1 MIDKIMASPNRA
13 LITLL
18 SALMLAIIH
27 QYLFYGK
34 EVGVSYPIF
43 VILFYGFMFLFAK
56 DRLRPLSIID
66 AFMAGV
72 VLMLALTFLLYDN
85 EPLRI
90 LNFLIIPG
98 LIILHMTYLV
108 GRKQRQWWDIG
119 LIGTAIDHVLPQ
131 SIRHWGTVASIA
143 VKTGGRGLGK
153 TQKRAAFKVIIGL
166 IASVPILIVV
176 VALLSSADGIFNQ
189 YLSGF
194 PVWLNQL
201 TRTPGFPRVI
211 WILITGVLLFS
222 YVWGLVQPMQY
233 EAEKR
238 ENAHWKNGKA
248 ITAAS
253 EIEKREDVSVNSIQ
267 EKPSSSSMI
276 EGQTAN
282 KISPETISMHVH
294 REPIRLDPVIVGTM
308 LLVINCVYVLFVLVQ
323 FSYLFGAGEGH
334 LPSDLSYAEYARS
347 GFVELVLVTG
357 INFFILIIALQ
368 FTRSNGKIGS
378 VVHQVLLFVLV
389 GCSAIMLYSAFI
401 RLNLYEQAYGYTYIR
416 FLVHAFMIFLAL
428 LLLIAALRI
437 RYTSIPLIRWYI
449 VLSLSAYVTVN
460 YVGMD
465 HRIAEL
471 NIERYHQTGIVDASY
486 LASLSADAVPLLREF
501 AESDYP
507 DLKGEMLERQ
517 ANFDLDETVRSWVSF
532 NMPRHRAKLE
542 LSKLRME

>member
-18 SALMLAIIH
+18 SAFMLAIIH

-34 EVGVSYPIF
+34 EPGVSYPIF
-43 VILFYGFMFLFAK
+43 VILFYGFMFLFAR
-56 DRLRPLSIID
+56 DCMRPLTMIN
-66 AFMAGV
+66 AFVAGV

-85 EPLRI
+85 KPLRI
-90 LNFLIIPG
+90 LNFLVVPG

-108 GRKQRQWWDIG
+108 GRKQRQWWNIE
-119 LIGTAIDHVLPQ
+119 LIGTALDHLLPQ
-131 SIRHWGTVASIA
+131 SIRHWGTVASIV

-153 TQKRAAFKVIIGL
+153 TQKTAAFKVFIGL

-176 VALLSSADGIFNQ
+176 IALLSSADGIFNQ

-194 PVWLNQL
+194 PEWLNQL
-201 TRTPGFPRVI
+201 TLTPGLPRMI
-211 WILITGVLLFS
+211 WILIAGVLLFS
-222 YVWGLVQPMQY
+222 YVWGFVQPMQY
-233 EAEKR
+233 EVQKR
-238 ENAHWKNGKA
+238 ENAHWKNGKV
-248 ITAAS
+248 ITVAS
-253 EIEKREDVSVNSIQ
+253 EIEKREDVSVNFIQ
-267 EKPSSSSMI
+267 ENPSSNSI
-276 EGQTAN
+276 IGDKQVN
-282 KISPETISMHVH
+282 KIAPETIHSQAH
-294 REPIRLDPVIVGTM
+294 RGPFRLDPVIVGTM

-347 GFVELVLVTG
+347 GFVELILVTG

-368 FTRSNGKIGS
+368 FTRSSGKIGS

-389 GCSAIMLYSAFI
+389 ACSAIMLYSAFI

-449 VLSLSAYVTVN
+449 ILSLTAYVTVN

-465 HRIAEL
+465 KRIAEL
-471 NIERYHQTGIVDASY
+471 NIARYHQTGVIDASY

-501 AESDYP
+501 AQREYP
-507 DLKGEMLERQ
+507 NLKGEMLERQ
-517 ANFDLDETVRSWVSF
+517 ANFDLEETESSWTSF
-532 NMPRHRAKLE
+532 NAARHRAKLE
-542 LSKLRME
+542 LSKWRTE

>member
-1 MIDKIMASPNRA
+1 MIDKIVTSPNRPV
-13 LITLL
+13 ITLL
-18 SALMLAIIH
+18 SSFMLAIIH

-43 VILFYGFMFLFAK
+43 VILFYGFMVLFTR
-56 DRLRPLSIID
+56 DRVRPLTMID

-90 LNFLIIPG
+90 LNFLVVPG

-108 GRKQRQWWDIG
+108 GRKQRQWWDMG
-119 LIGTAIDHVLPQ
+119 LIGTAIDHLLPQ
-131 SIRHWGTVASIA
+131 SIRHWGTVARITA
-143 VKTGGRGLGK
+143 KTGGRGWGK
-153 TQKRAAFKVIIGL
+153 AQKTVAFKVFIGL

-176 VALLSSADGIFNQ
+176 VALLSSADGIFNE

-194 PVWLNQL
+194 PEWLNQL
-201 TRTPGFPRVI
+201 TLTPGLPRVI
-211 WILITGVLLFS
+211 WILIAGVLLFG
-222 YVWGLVQPMQY
+222 YVWGFVQPLQY

-238 ENAHWKNGKA
+238 ENAHLKNGKA
-248 ITAAS
+248 FVAAS
-253 EIEKREDVSVNSIQ
+253 VIEKQGDPSVNPI
-267 EKPSSSSMI
+267 M
-276 EGQTAN
+276 EGQVAN
-282 KISPETISMHVH
+282 EILPEAIPTQAH
-294 REPIRLDPVIVGTM
+294 REPLRLDPVIVGTM

-323 FSYLFGAGEGH
+323 FSYLFGAGEGR

-347 GFVELVLVTG
+347 GFAELVLVTG

-368 FTRSNGKIGS
+368 FTRSSSKVGS

-401 RLNLYEQAYGYTYIR
+401 RLNLYEEAYGYTYIR

-449 VLSLSAYVTVN
+449 VLSLTAYVAIN

-465 HRIAEL
+465 HRIASL
-471 NIERYHQTGIVDASY
+471 NIERYHQTGHIDASY
-486 LASLSADAVPLLREF
+486 LANLSSDAVPLLREF
-501 AESDYP
+501 AEEEYP
-507 DLKGEMLERQ
+507 ELKDAMLERYAYVQ
-517 ANFDLDETVRSWVSF
+517 TEKVNHSWTSF
-532 NMPRHRAKLE
+532 NLARYRASRE
-542 LSKLRME
+542 LTPLRTE

>member
-27 QYLFYGK
+27 QYLFYGN
-34 EVGVSYPIF
+34 EIGVSYPIF
-43 VILFYGFMFLFAK
+43 VILFYGFMFLFAG
-56 DRLRPLSIID
+56 DRMRPLTMID

-90 LNFLIIPG
+90 LNFLVVPG

-119 LIGTAIDHVLPQ
+119 LIGTAMDHLLPQ
-131 SIRHWGTVASIA
+131 SIRHWGTVASIV

-153 TQKRAAFKVIIGL
+153 TQKTAAFKVFIGL

-194 PVWLNQL
+194 PEWLNQL
-201 TRTPGFPRVI
+201 TLTPGLPRVI
-211 WILITGVLLFS
+211 WILIAGVLLFS
-222 YVWGLVQPMQY
+222 YVWGFVQPMQY

-238 ENAHWKNGKA
+238 ENAHWKNEKA
-248 ITAAS
+248 IVSAS

-267 EKPSSSSMI
+267 EN
-276 EGQTAN
+276 QTTN
-282 KISPETISMHVH
+282 KISPDTIHSQAH
-294 REPIRLDPVIVGTM
+294 RVPFRLDPVIVGTM

-323 FSYLFGAGEGH
+323 FSYLFGAGEGQ

-347 GFVELVLVTG
+347 GFVELILVTG

-368 FTRSNGKIGS
+368 FTRSSGKIGS
-378 VVHQVLLFVLV
+378 VVQQVLLFVLV

-449 VLSLSAYVTVN
+449 VLSLAAYVAVN

-465 HRIAEL
+465 NRIAEL
-471 NIERYHQTGIVDASY
+471 NIARYHQTGIIDASY

-501 AESDYP
+501 AQREYP
-507 DLKGEMLERQ
+507 NLKGEMLDRQ
-517 ANFDLDETVRSWVSF
+517 ANFYLGEAESSWTSF
-532 NMPRHRAKLE
+532 NTARHRAKLE
-542 LSKLRME
+542 LSTLRME

>member
-18 SALMLAIIH
+18 SAFMLAIIH
-27 QYLFYGK
+27 QYLFFGK

-43 VILFYGFMFLFAK
+43 VILFYGFMFLFSR
-56 DRLRPLSIID
+56 DRMRPLTMID

-90 LNFLIIPG
+90 LNFLVVPG

-119 LIGTAIDHVLPQ
+119 LIGTAMDHLLPQ

-153 TQKRAAFKVIIGL
+153 TQKTVAFKVFIGL

-176 VALLSSADGIFNQ
+176 VALLTSADGIFNE

-194 PVWLNQL
+194 PQWLNQL
-201 TRTPGFPRVI
+201 TLTPGFPRVI
-211 WILITGVLLFS
+211 WILIAGVLLFS
-222 YVWGLVQPMQY
+222 YVWGFVQPMQY
-233 EAEKR
+233 EADKR

-248 ITAAS
+248 FVAAS
-253 EIEKREDVSVNSIQ
+253 EIKKQGDPSIN
-267 EKPSSSSMI
+267 PIM
-276 EGQTAN
+276 EGQAAN
-282 KISPETISMHVH
+282 EITPEAIHTQVH
-294 REPIRLDPVIVGTM
+294 REPLRLDPIIVGTM
-308 LLVINCVYVLFVLVQ
+308 LVIINCVYVLFVLVQ

-347 GFVELVLVTG
+347 GFAELILVTG
-357 INFFILIIALQ
+357 INFFILIVTLQ
-368 FTRSNGKIGS
+368 FTRSSGKIGS

-416 FLVHAFMIFLAL
+416 FLVHAFMIYLAL

-437 RYTSIPLIRWYI
+437 RYTSIPLVRWYI
-449 VLSLSAYVTVN
+449 VLSLTAYAAIN

-465 HRIAEL
+465 HRIAAL
-471 NIERYHQTGIVDASY
+471 NIERYHQTGHIDASY
-486 LASLSADAVPLLREF
+486 LASLSSDAVPLLREF
-501 AESDYP
+501 AEEEYP
-507 DLKGEMLERQ
+507 ELKDALLERYAYMQ
-517 ANFDLDETVRSWVSF
+517 TDKVNHSWPSF
-532 NMPRHRAKLE
+532 NQARYRASRE
-542 LSKLRME
+542 LTPLRTE

>member
-34 EVGVSYPIF
+34 EPGVSYPIF
-43 VILFYGFMFLFAK
+43 VILFYGFMFLFAR
-56 DRLRPLSIID
+56 DRIRPLTMIN
-66 AFMAGV
+66 AFVAGV

-85 EPLRI
+85 KPLRI
-90 LNFLIIPG
+90 LNFLVVPG

-108 GRKQRQWWDIG
+108 GRKQRQWWNIG
-119 LIGTAIDHVLPQ
+119 LIGTALDHMLPQ
-131 SIRHWGTVASIA
+131 SIRHWGTVASIV

-153 TQKRAAFKVIIGL
+153 TKKTVAFKVFIGL

-194 PVWLNQL
+194 PEWLNQL
-201 TRTPGFPRVI
+201 TLTPGLPRVI
-211 WILITGVLLFS
+211 WILIAGVLLFS
-222 YVWGLVQPMQY
+222 YVWGFVQPLQY

-238 ENAHWKNGKA
+238 ENAHWKNGAASAVIPRDHTLEAPPVNPIVEGKVTNQ
-248 ITAAS
+248 ITAEVPPYTQAH
-253 EIEKREDVSVNSIQ
+253 R
-267 EKPSSSSMI
+267 KPF
-276 EGQTAN
+276 
-282 KISPETISMHVH
+282 K
-294 REPIRLDPVIVGTM
+294 LDPIIVGTM

-347 GFVELVLVTG
+347 GFVELILVTG

-368 FTRSNGKIGS
+368 FTRSSGKIGS
-378 VVHQVLLFVLV
+378 IVHQVLLFVLV

-449 VLSLSAYVTVN
+449 VLSLTAYVTVN

-465 HRIAEL
+465 KRIAEL
-471 NIERYHQTGIVDASY
+471 NIARYHQTGIIDASY

-501 AESDYP
+501 AQREYP
-507 DLKGEMLERQ
+507 NLKREMLDRQ
-517 ANFDLDETVRSWVSF
+517 ANFDLGEAESSWTSF
-532 NMPRHRAKLE
+532 NTARHRAKLE
-542 LSKLRME
+542 LSKWRME

>member
-1 MIDKIMASPNRA
+1 MTDKIMASPNRA

-27 QYLFYGK
+27 QYLFYGE

-43 VILFYGFMFLFAK
+43 VILFYGYMFLFAR
-56 DRLRPLSIID
+56 DRMRPLTMID

-72 VLMLALTFLLYDN
+72 VLMLGLTFLLYDN

-90 LNFLIIPG
+90 LNFLVIPG
-98 LIILHMTYLV
+98 LVILHMTYLV

-119 LIGTAIDHVLPQ
+119 LIGTAMDHLLPQ
-131 SIRHWGTVASIA
+131 SIRHWGTVASIV

-153 TQKRAAFKVIIGL
+153 TQKTVAFKVFIGL
-166 IASVPILIVV
+166 VASVPILIVV
-176 VALLSSADGIFNQ
+176 VALLTSADGIFNE

-194 PVWLNQL
+194 PQWLNQL
-201 TRTPGFPRVI
+201 TLTPGLPRVI
-211 WILITGVLLFS
+211 WILIAGVLLFS
-222 YVWGLVQPMQY
+222 YVWGFVQPMQY
-233 EAEKR
+233 EADKR
-238 ENAHWKNGKA
+238 EHAYWKNGKA
-248 ITAAS
+248 SATAS
-253 EIEKREDVSVNSIQ
+253 EIKKQ
-267 EKPSSSSMI
+267 ENPSLNPII
-276 EGQTAN
+276 EGHSTNMIAPEA
-282 KISPETISMHVH
+282 ISAQVY
-294 REPIRLDPVIVGTM
+294 REPFKPLRLDPIIVGTM

-347 GFVELVLVTG
+347 GFVELILVTG

-368 FTRSNGKIGS
+368 FTRSSAKIGS

-428 LLLIAALRI
+428 LLLVAALRI

-449 VLSLSAYVTVN
+449 VLSLAAYVAVN

-465 HRIAEL
+465 NRIAEL
-471 NIERYHQTGIVDASY
+471 NIERYHQTGHIDASY
-486 LASLSADAVPLLREF
+486 LASLSTDAVPLLREF
-501 AESDYP
+501 AQREYSN
-507 DLKGEMLERQ
+507 LKGEMLERQ
-517 ANFDLDETVRSWVSF
+517 ANFDLGEADSSWPSF
-532 NMPRHRAKLE
+532 NVARHRAQLE

>member
-34 EVGVSYPIF
+34 ELGVSYPIF
-43 VILFYGFMFLFAK
+43 VILFYGFMFLFAR
-56 DRLRPLSIID
+56 DRMRPLTMIN
-66 AFMAGV
+66 AFVAGV

-85 EPLRI
+85 KPLRI
-90 LNFLIIPG
+90 LNFLVVPG

-119 LIGTAIDHVLPQ
+119 LIGTALDHLLPQ
-131 SIRHWGTVASIA
+131 SIRHWGTVASIV

-153 TQKRAAFKVIIGL
+153 TKKTVAFKVFIGL

-194 PVWLNQL
+194 PEWLNQL
-201 TRTPGFPRVI
+201 TLTPGLPRMI
-211 WILITGVLLFS
+211 WILIAGVLLFS
-222 YVWGLVQPMQY
+222 YVWGFVQPMQY

-238 ENAHWKNGKA
+238 ENAHWKNEKTIVA
-248 ITAAS
+248 VS
-253 EIEKREDVSVNSIQ
+253 EIEEREDVSVNSIQ
-267 EKPSSSSMI
+267 EN
-276 EGQTAN
+276 QTTN
-282 KISPETISMHVH
+282 KILSDTIHSQVY
-294 REPIRLDPVIVGTM
+294 RVPLRLDPVIMGTM

-347 GFVELVLVTG
+347 GFVELILVTG

-368 FTRSNGKIGS
+368 FTRSSGKVGS

-449 VLSLSAYVTVN
+449 VLSLTAYVTVN

-465 HRIAEL
+465 KRIAEL
-471 NIERYHQTGIVDASY
+471 NIARYHQTGIIDASY

-501 AESDYP
+501 AQREYP
-507 DLKGEMLERQ
+507 NLKGEMLDRQ
-517 ANFDLDETVRSWVSF
+517 ANFDLGEAESSWTSF
-532 NMPRHRAKLE
+532 NTARHRARLE
-542 LSKLRME
+542 LSKWRME

>member
-34 EVGVSYPIF
+34 ELGVSYPIF
-43 VILFYGFMFLFAK
+43 VILFYGFMFLFAR
-56 DRLRPLSIID
+56 DRMRPLTMID

-72 VLMLALTFLLYDN
+72 VLMLALTFLIYDN
-85 EPLRI
+85 KPLRI
-90 LNFLIIPG
+90 LNFLVVPG

-119 LIGTAIDHVLPQ
+119 LIGTAMDHLLPQ
-131 SIRHWGTVASIA
+131 SIRHWGTVASIV
-143 VKTGGRGLGK
+143 VKTGGRALGK
-153 TQKRAAFKVIIGL
+153 TQKTVAFKVFIGL
-166 IASVPILIVV
+166 VASVPILIVV

-194 PVWLNQL
+194 PEWLNQL
-201 TRTPGFPRVI
+201 TLTPGLPRVI
-211 WILITGVLLFS
+211 WILIAGVLLFS
-222 YVWGLVQPMQY
+222 YVWGFVQPMQY

-248 ITAAS
+248 ITVAS
-253 EIEKREDVSVNSIQ
+253 EIEKQEDVSVNSIQ
-267 EKPSSSSMI
+267 EN
-276 EGQTAN
+276 QTTI
-282 KISPETISMHVH
+282 KISSDTISTQAH
-294 REPIRLDPVIVGTM
+294 RVPFRLDPVIMGTM

-323 FSYLFGAGEGH
+323 FSYLFGAGGGH

-347 GFVELVLVTG
+347 GFVELILVTG

-368 FTRSNGKIGS
+368 FTRSSGKIGS

-449 VLSLSAYVTVN
+449 VLSLTAYVTVN

-465 HRIAEL
+465 KRIAEL
-471 NIERYHQTGIVDASY
+471 NIARYHQTGIIDTSY

-501 AESDYP
+501 AQREYP
-507 DLKGEMLERQ
+507 NLKGEMLERQ
-517 ANFDLDETVRSWVSF
+517 ANFDLEETDSSWTSF
-532 NMPRHRAKLE
+532 NTARHRAKLE

>member
-1 MIDKIMASPNRA
+1 MIDKIMTSPNRPV
-13 LITLL
+13 ITLL
-18 SALMLAIIH
+18 SSFMLAIIH

-43 VILFYGFMFLFAK
+43 VILFYGFMVLFTR
-56 DRLRPLSIID
+56 DRVRPLTMID

-90 LNFLIIPG
+90 LNFLVVPG

-108 GRKQRQWWDIG
+108 GRKQRQWWDMG
-119 LIGTAIDHVLPQ
+119 LIGTAIDHLLPQ
-131 SIRHWGTVASIA
+131 SIRHWGTVARITA
-143 VKTGGRGLGK
+143 KTGGRGWGK
-153 TQKRAAFKVIIGL
+153 TQKTVAFKVFIG
-166 IASVPILIVV
+166 IVASVPILIVV
-176 VALLSSADGIFNQ
+176 VALLSSADGIFNE

-194 PVWLNQL
+194 PEWLNQL
-201 TRTPGFPRVI
+201 TLTPGLPRVI
-211 WILITGVLLFS
+211 WILIAGVLLFG
-222 YVWGLVQPMQY
+222 YVWGFVQPMQY

-238 ENAHWKNGKA
+238 ENAHWKNGKVFV
-248 ITAAS
+248 AAS
-253 EIEKREDVSVNSIQ
+253 VIEKQGDPSIN
-267 EKPSSSSMI
+267 PLM
-276 EGQTAN
+276 EGQVEN
-282 KISPETISMHVH
+282 EIIPEVIPTQAH
-294 REPIRLDPVIVGTM
+294 REPFSLDPVIVGTM

-323 FSYLFGAGEGH
+323 FSYLFGAGEGL

-347 GFVELVLVTG
+347 GFAELVLVTG

-368 FTRSNGKIGS
+368 FTRSSSKAGS

-449 VLSLSAYVTVN
+449 VLSLTAYVAIN

-465 HRIAEL
+465 HRIAAL
-471 NIERYHQTGIVDASY
+471 NIERYHQTGHIDASY
-486 LASLSADAVPLLREF
+486 LANLSSDAVPLLREF
-501 AESDYP
+501 AEEYP
-507 DLKGEMLERQ
+507 E
-517 ANFDLDETVRSWVSF
+517 
-532 NMPRHRAKLE
+532 
-542 LSKLRME
+542 

>member
-1 MIDKIMASPNRA
+1 MIDKLMASSNRPV
-13 LITLL
+13 ITLL
-18 SALMLAIIH
+18 SSFILAIIH

-34 EVGVSYPIF
+34 EVGVSHPIF
-43 VILFYGFMFLFAK
+43 VILFYGFMVLFTR
-56 DRLRPLSIID
+56 DRVRPLTMID

-90 LNFLIIPG
+90 LNFLVVPG

-108 GRKQRQWWDIG
+108 GRKQRQWWDMG
-119 LIGTAIDHVLPQ
+119 LIGTAIDHLLPQ
-131 SIRHWGTVASIA
+131 SIRHWGTAAIIA
-143 VKTGGRGLGK
+143 VKTGGRGWGK
-153 TQKRAAFKVIIGL
+153 TQKTVAFKVFIGL
-166 IASVPILIVV
+166 IASVPLLIVV
-176 VALLSSADGIFNQ
+176 VALLSSADGIFNEC
-189 YLSGF
+189 LSGF
-194 PVWLNQL
+194 PEWLNHL
-201 TRTPGFPRVI
+201 TLTPGFPRVI
-211 WILITGVLLFS
+211 WILIAGVLLFG
-222 YVWGLVQPMQY
+222 YVWGFVQPMQY

>member
-1 MIDKIMASPNRA
+1 MIDKIMTSPNRPV
-13 LITLL
+13 ITLL
-18 SALMLAIIH
+18 SSFMLAIIH

-43 VILFYGFMFLFAK
+43 VILFYGFMVLFTR
-56 DRLRPLSIID
+56 DRVRPLTMID

-90 LNFLIIPG
+90 LNFLVVPG

-108 GRKQRQWWDIG
+108 GRKQRQWWDMG
-119 LIGTAIDHVLPQ
+119 LIGTAIDHLLPQ
-131 SIRHWGTVASIA
+131 SIRHWGTVARITA
-143 VKTGGRGLGK
+143 KTGGRGWGK
-153 TQKRAAFKVIIGL
+153 TQKTVAFKVFIG
-166 IASVPILIVV
+166 IVASVPILIVV
-176 VALLSSADGIFNQ
+176 VALLSSADGIFNE

-194 PVWLNQL
+194 PEWLNQL
-201 TRTPGFPRVI
+201 TLTPGLPRVI
-211 WILITGVLLFS
+211 WILIAGVLLFG
-222 YVWGLVQPMQY
+222 YVWGFVQPMQY

-238 ENAHWKNGKA
+238 ENAHWKNGKVFV
-248 ITAAS
+248 AAS
-253 EIEKREDVSVNSIQ
+253 VIEKQGDPSIN
-267 EKPSSSSMI
+267 PLM
-276 EGQTAN
+276 EGQVEN
-282 KISPETISMHVH
+282 EIIPEVIPTQAH
-294 REPIRLDPVIVGTM
+294 REPFSLDPVIVGTM

-323 FSYLFGAGEGH
+323 FSYLFGAGEGL

-347 GFVELVLVTG
+347 GFAELVLVTG

-368 FTRSNGKIGS
+368 FTRSSSKAGS

-449 VLSLSAYVTVN
+449 VLSLTAYVAIN

-465 HRIAEL
+465 HRIAAL
-471 NIERYHQTGIVDASY
+471 NIERYHQTGHIDASY
-486 LASLSADAVPLLREF
+486 LANLSSDAVPLLREF
-501 AESDYP
+501 AEEYP
-507 DLKGEMLERQ
+507 ELKDILLERY
-517 ANFDLDETVRSWVSF
+517 AYVHTEKVNHSWTSF
-532 NMPRHRAKLE
+532 NLARYRASRVLTP
-542 LSKLRME
+542 LRTE